1 MLRVFLEDCES
12 VGNPCRLLILLGLED
27 LVELLQLGTV
37 SELDV
42 SSCLPHKFVARC
54 DISLHYLLQ
63 ILKELFLADLQLG
76 ADASTNGLLKLLN
89 VYMDDVV
96 GEELPGEGDI
106 VGALGRGTEDE
117 LTIVLALEQLDGLLR
132 VDVLELRVIDATNV
146 ELTLSVATALFV
158 HLEGRVD
165 QILRLA
171 DYDTFGEEV
180 SVILQVNSLA
190 GEGDT
195 ELGLFLVSDLINA
208 TCDNLARLYDLFQA
222 SAVKI

>member
-12 VGNPCRLLILLGLED
+12 VGNPSRLLILLGLED

-37 SELDV
+37 SKLDV
-42 SSCLPHKFVARC
+42 SSCLPHEFVARC

-76 ADASTNGLLKLLN
+76 ADASTNGLLKLLDVN
-89 VYMDDVV
+89 MDDVV

-146 ELTLSVATALFV
+146 ELTLSIGTALFV

-171 DYDTFGEEV
+171 DYDALREEV

-195 ELGLFLVSDLINA
+195 ELGLFLVSDLIDA
-208 TCDNLARLYDLFQA
+208 ACDNLARLHYLFQA
-222 SAVKI
+222 SAVEI